1 MNDSSDCAVPT
12 GFVSGA
18 PRIAF
23 DRMGEGETVLFL
35 HGIGGNR
42 TNWRDQLQIFA
53 KTCRAVAW
61 DARGYGASDDYEGP
75 LDFGD
80 FARDIVRL
88 LDYLDTET
96 AHLVGLSMGG
106 RIALDF
112 VARFPDRAASLTLSG
127 TRASFAQRT
136 EEERETFLR
145 LRKKPLV
152 EDGKTPADI
161 APTVAR
167 TLMGSRSTEV
177 HFAQLV
183 ESIAA
188 LRTDSYVKTID
199 ASTYYDRSAALEA
212 IRVPTLLVYGGDDR
226 LNSPALGREI
236 AGQIA
241 GARFVEIPDAG
252 HLCNIEAPAEF
263 NSAVLDF
270 LQSL

>member
-1 MNDSSDCAVPT
+1 MQTDFAHGLPK
-12 GFVSGA
+12 
-18 PRIAF
+18 IAY
-23 DRMGEGETVLFL
+23 DHAGDGDVALFL

-42 TNWRDQLQIFA
+42 TNWRDQLPFFA
-53 KTCRAVAW
+53 TDYHAVAW
-61 DARGYGASDDYEGP
+61 DARGYGLSEDYEGA

-88 LDYLDTET
+88 LGHLDTAT
-96 AHLVGLSMGG
+96 AHIIGLSMGG

-112 VARFPDRAASLTLSG
+112 VARYPERVASLTLSG

-136 EEERETFLR
+136 EAEREEFLR

-152 EDGKTPADI
+152 EESKEPRDI

-167 TLMGSRSTEV
+167 SLMGKRSDRT
-177 HFAQLV
+177 HFDQLV

-188 LRTDSYVKTID
+188 LHKDSYIKTIE
-199 ASTYYDRSAALEA
+199 ASTYYDRSAALDA
-212 IRVPTLLVYGGDDR
+212 IRVPSLLVYGGDDR

-236 AGQIA
+236 AGQIS

-252 HLCNIEAPAEF
+252 HLCNIEAPDEF
-263 NSAVLDF
+263 NEAVLSF
-270 LQSL
+270 LRGI